1 MFLHP
6 SSSSHKF
13 SIIRRQKLS
22 LFYSQSGFYLLC
34 CVFNAR
40 VTTYKWSIL
49 ALASAWHMFLLL
61 STRWQPIS
69 PTQPCS
75 QCTWSWCCVQPST
88 SSSSSRTLRLLPPLP
103 GACWNSG
110 PSRRWPNRYVG
121 TPSMSIGEL
130 DLLLHGGGRRL
141 IFLSQKQSAVLQHY
155 TKEPTRCHPLYIQ
168 RVRTSVW
175 HEDPLLFLETKQ
187 IPYSDMAPL
196 WECDLW
202 HRIAP
207 L

>member
-1 MFLHP
+1 MDLADGQGRAHALLTILFNPGPPPPLTMASPFCSVIAGCRRKGEAGLPVPPPTACP
-6 SSSSHKF
+6 SSSHG
-13 SIIRRQKLS
+13 RGEQ
-22 LFYSQSGFYLLC
+22 GP
-34 CVFNAR
+34 AR
-40 VTTYKWSIL
+40 G
-49 ALASAWHMFLLL
+49 
-61 STRWQPIS
+61 S
-69 PTQPCS
+69 P
-75 QCTWSWCCVQPST
+75 
-88 SSSSSRTLRLLPPLP
+88 LLPPLP

-196 WECDLW
+196 GECDL
-202 HRIAP
+202 
-207 L
+207 